1 MNSTSVT
8 KEDKINGA
16 AAMQTDG
23 KTAEDLVDGEKE
35 KTVKKHK
42 EGWS

>member
-8 KEDKINGA
+8 KEDKINEA

-23 KTAEDLVDGEKE
+23 KLL
-35 KTVKKHK
+35 KTLLMERRKRP
-42 EGWS
+42 